1 MLKPRRVGRHY
12 ACDAWQSFN
21 LFGMSGE
28 RFARLTGMC
37 SLWEILKQTFVEWQ
51 EDRVPRLGAALAYY
65 SLFSLAPALV
75 IAVALAGAFY
85 GREAAEGK
93 LADELENIVGRQV
106 ARELQQLTESIH
118 SARGGPYA
126 TLVSGVLL
134 LIGATG
140 AVVALK
146 DALNTVWG
154 VVDTTRGVWWILV
167 RDRLLSLVLVL
178 GGGLLLIGSVV
189 MTSFLQAMSD
199 RALAG
204 LPFSFSTAVVINWLV
219 SLVVVSAFF
228 TMVFRILPDVAL
240 RWRDVW
246 LGSAVTSV
254 LFLIGRELIAFY
266 LAHFSFSSTYGAA
279 GSLVAVLLWVY
290 YSAQIILLG
299 AEFTQVYAR
308 RCGVQGEPLRGA
320 VVMNEAQRS
329 RQATL
334 HKGPK
339 IKR

>member
-1 MLKPRRVGRHY
+1 
-12 ACDAWQSFN
+12 
-21 LFGMSGE
+21 
-28 RFARLTGMC
+28 MC

-75 IAVALAGAFY
+75 IAVALAGAVY
-85 GREAAEGK
+85 GRSAAEGK
-93 LADELENIVGRQV
+93 LASELDAIVGREV
-106 ARELQQLTESIH
+106 AENLQQLTDNIH
-118 SARGGPYA
+118 QAKGGPFA

-134 LIGATG
+134 FVGATG

-154 VVDTTRGVWWILV
+154 VVDTTRGIWWILV

-178 GGGLLLIGSVV
+178 GGGLLLLGSVV
-189 MTSFLQAMSD
+189 LTSFLQGMSD

-204 LPFSFSTAVVINWLV
+204 LPVSFSMAVAINWFV
-219 SLVVVSAFF
+219 SLLVVWAFF
-228 TMVFRILPDVAL
+228 TMVFRILPDVEL

-254 LFLIGRELIAFY
+254 LFLVGRELIAFY
-266 LAHFSFSSTYGAA
+266 LARFSFASTYGAA

-290 YSAQIILLG
+290 YSAQIVLLG
-299 AEFTQVYAR
+299 AELTQVYAR
-308 RCGVQGEPLRGA
+308 RCGVAGTPLPGA
-320 VVMNEAQRS
+320 VVMNETERSHQAQKQKGRK
-329 RQATL
+329 AT
-334 HKGPK
+334 GGE
-339 IKR
+339 